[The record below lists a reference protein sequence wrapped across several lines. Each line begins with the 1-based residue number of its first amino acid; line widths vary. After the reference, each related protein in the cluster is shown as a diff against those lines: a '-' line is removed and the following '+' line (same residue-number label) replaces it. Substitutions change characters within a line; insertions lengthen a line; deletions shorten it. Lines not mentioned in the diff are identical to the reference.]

1 MVSLTFSW
9 TTEAA
14 VVMKASLLEFGI
26 APVDHDVPVFQLPD
40 PPSQLSGVTVNGWA
54 KGWTAKGCTAKPFPR
69 ISRRRACCPRSE
81 EHTSELQSP
90 CNLACR
96 LLLEKKQPGRHQPR
110 GMDGH
115 ERARQHKPLHPP
127 GHDGGVCTVVKCG
140 SAPYPGCSTFFFYIV
155 TDAHGNHSP
164 STQQVIPADN

>member
-69 ISRRRACCPRSE
+69 ISRHCARRPRCPGI
-81 EHTSELQSP
+81 P
-90 CNLACR
+90 VA
-96 LLLEKKQPGRHQPR
+96 
-110 GMDGH
+110 
-115 ERARQHKPLHPP
+115 
-127 GHDGGVCTVVKCG
+127 G
-140 SAPYPGCSTFFFYIV
+140 SAQPIV
-155 TDAHGNHSP
+155 RRDRQRLGGSGNW
-164 STQQVIPADN
+164 N